1 MSYVSDGLK
10 GKENDVMSNSEMQS
24 PIINQTWDAVSHLAA
39 YTTDALQRSIL
50 YADAMRRR
58 GNTYI
63 EHLKNGQPPVLVFK
77 YEMILDGREF
87 KKPVNYALVR
97 ISDRRAKKRTEEEK
111 EADRRKEL
119 RGKTELLPKRPI
131 VIIDPRAG
139 HGPGIGGSKRNS
151 EIGMALERGYPVY
164 FILFYA
170 EPMPGQTLSD
180 VEAAEARFIEE
191 IVNLHPYADA
201 PAIMGNCQAGWAAAL
216 LCADRPDITGPL
228 ILNGA
233 PLSYWAGIEG
243 TNPMR
248 YRGGLNGGSWMV
260 SLLSDLG
267 NGKFDGANLVA
278 NFEDLN
284 PANTIWTKQYNVY
297 KNIDEEVERYL
308 TFEKWWG
315 GFFLM
320 NTEEIE
326 FIVNNLFVGN
336 KLEKGEL
343 EIRPGT
349 MINLRNIESPI
360 IVFASRGDNITPPQ
374 QALNWIPKVHPTT
387 EDIKKA
393 GQVII
398 YIIHED
404 IGHLGI
410 FVSAGVAQ
418 KEHKEIIASFDMID
432 YLPPGLYEMIIEG
445 DLKTGDVETR
455 FEERTIDDI
464 LAMDDGTE
472 DEENFCVVDRVSE
485 FLDNNYKI
493 FCRPWV
499 RFWSTEL
506 TGEIS
511 RLLHPLRFQRYIFSD
526 INPFLRP
533 LKYVSSAVK
542 ANRKPVKPEN
552 PFVEFEY
559 AFSDFMVEWLNHYRD
574 ARDARIERRFRAIYD
589 NPILQFFCLPTADG
603 EESGGMKAEEAGS
616 EDKRLAVLEE
626 GGVAE
631 GLIRVMMAVVRKN
644 HIIKRRL
651 FDIGQ
656 EIASTHKVLSKIRP
670 AQFKKIVRHQS
681 QILQA
686 DEDAALKVLGKLI
699 KTKEDRAEALSIAR
713 RIALADGVYEDEEKT
728 VVDKIRKGLGL
739 KE

>member
-1 MSYVSDGLK
+1 M
-10 GKENDVMSNSEMQS
+10 ENFNMQ
-24 PIINQTWDAVSHLAA
+24 PTNIAPAGELFGHLAE
-39 YTTDALQRSIL
+39 YVTDALQRSIL
-50 YADAMRRR
+50 YADTMRRR

-87 KKPVNYALVR
+87 KKPVNYSLVR
-97 ISDRRAKKRTEEEK
+97 ITDRRAKKRTEEEK
-111 EADRRKEL
+111 ELDRRKEL
-119 RGKTELLPKRPI
+119 RGKTEQLPKRPI

-164 FILFYA
+164 FILFYT
-170 EPMPGQTLSD
+170 EPMPGQTLGD

-191 IVNLHPYADA
+191 VVNLHPYADA

-248 YRGGLNGGSWMV
+248 YRGGLSGGSWMV

-267 NGKFDGANLVA
+267 NGKFDGANLVS

-308 TFEKWWG
+308 SFEKWWG

-343 EIRPGT
+343 EIRPET
-349 MINLRNIESPI
+349 KINLRNIESPI

-374 QALNWIPKVHPTT
+374 QALNWITKVHPTT

-410 FVSAGVAQ
+410 FVSGGVAQ
-418 KEHKEIIASFDMID
+418 KEHKEILASFDMID

-445 DLKTGDVETR
+445 DIKTGDIDTR

-464 LAMDDGTE
+464 LAMDDGDQ
-472 DEENFCVVDRVSE
+472 DEEDFCTVNRMSE
-485 FLDNNYKI
+485 LLDNNYKLY
-493 FCRPWV
+493 CRPWV
-499 RFWSTEL
+499 RLLSSEL

-511 RLLHPLRFQRYIFSD
+511 RLLHPLRLKRYLLSD

-533 LKYVSSAVK
+533 LQYAASSVK
-542 ANRKPVKPEN
+542 ANRKPVKDDN
-552 PFVEFEY
+552 PFVEFEQS
-559 AFSDFMVEWLNHYRD
+559 FSDFMIKWLNQYRD
-574 ARDARIERRFRAIYD
+574 ARDRRIEWKFRAIYE
-589 NPILQFFCLPTADG
+589 NPFMQFFCMPAPDTEG
-603 EESGGMKAEEAGS
+603 KGIIPEAGDDGS
-616 EDKRLAVLEE
+616 EDKRWAALEE

-631 GLIRVMMAVVRKN
+631 GLIRIIMAVARKN

-651 FDIGQ
+651 FEVAQ

-670 AQFKKIVRHQS
+670 AQFKKIVRLQA

-686 DEDAALKVLGKLI
+686 DEDAALKALGKLI
-699 KTKEDRAEALSIAR
+699 KTKEERAEALSIAK
-713 RIALADGVYEDEEKT
+713 RIALADGMYDDEEKT

-739 KE
+739 KESK

>member
-1 MSYVSDGLK
+1 MNNSD
-10 GKENDVMSNSEMQS
+10 MQS
-24 PIINQTWDAVSHLAA
+24 PNITPAWEAFGHLAEYA
-39 YTTDALQRSIL
+39 TDAWQRSIL

-87 KKPVNYALVR
+87 KKPVNYSLVR
-97 ISDRRAKKRTEEEK
+97 ITDRRVKKRTPEEK
-111 EADRRKEL
+111 ETDRLKEL
-119 RGKTELLPKRPI
+119 RGKTEELPKRPI

-180 VEAAEARFIEE
+180 IEAAEARFIEE
-191 IVNLHPYADA
+191 IVALHPYADA

-228 ILNGA
+228 VLNGA
-233 PLSYWAGIEG
+233 PLSYWAGVEG

-248 YRGGLNGGSWMV
+248 YRGGLSGGSWMV

-267 NGKFDGANLVA
+267 NGKFDGANLVS
-278 NFEDLN
+278 NFEALN

-308 TFEKWWG
+308 SFEKWWG

-320 NTEEIE
+320 NAEEIE

-336 KLEKGEL
+336 KLEQGKL
-343 EIRPGT
+343 EIHPGKN
-349 MINLRNIESPI
+349 INLRHIESPI

-374 QALNWIPKVHPTT
+374 QALNWITKVHRTT

-418 KEHKEIIASFDMID
+418 REHNEIIASFDMID

-445 DLKTGDVETR
+445 DLKTGNVDTR

-464 LAMDDGTE
+464 LAMDDGDQ
-472 DEENFCVVDRVSE
+472 DEEDFCTVNRMSE
-485 FLDNNYKI
+485 LLDNHYKLY
-493 FCRPWV
+493 CRPWV

-511 RLLHPLRFQRYIFSD
+511 RLLHPLRVKRYLLSD

-533 LKYVSSAVK
+533 LKYAASSVK
-542 ANRKPVKPEN
+542 ANRKPVKADN
-552 PFVEFEY
+552 PFVELEY
-559 AFSDFMVEWLNHYRD
+559 SFSDFMIKWLNQYRD
-574 ARDARIERRFRAIYD
+574 ARDRHIEWKFRAIYD
-589 NPILQFFCLPTADG
+589 NPLMQFFCMPTGEENGETELIADG
-603 EESGGMKAEEAGS
+603 SL
-616 EDKRLAVLEE
+616 EDKRWAALEE

-631 GLIRVMMAVVRKN
+631 GLIRIIMAVARKN

-651 FDIGQ
+651 FDVAQ
-656 EIASTHKVLSKIRP
+656 EIAKTHKVLNKIRP
-670 AQFKKIVRHQS
+670 AQFKKIVRRQS

-686 DEDAALKVLGKLI
+686 DEDAALTALGKLI

-713 RIALADGVYEDEEKT
+713 RIALADGKYEDAEKT
-728 VVDKIRKGLGL
+728 VMQKIQKGLGL
-739 KE
+739 KESK

>member
-1 MSYVSDGLK
+1 MNNSDHQPT
-10 GKENDVMSNSEMQS
+10 NR
-24 PIINQTWDAVSHLAA
+24 TWDAFAHATEYV
-39 YTTDALQRSIL
+39 TDSAQRSIL
-50 YADAMRRR
+50 FADALRRR

-63 EHLKNGQPPVLVFK
+63 EHLKNGQPPVLTFK
-77 YEMILDGREF
+77 YEMILDGREL
-87 KKPVNYALVR
+87 KRPVNYSLVR
-97 ISDRRAKKRTEEEK
+97 INDRRAEQRTQSEK
-111 EADRRKEL
+111 EADRLEEL
-119 RGKTELLPKRPI
+119 RGKKEFLPKRPI

-151 EIGMALERGYPVY
+151 EIGMALEHGYPVY
-164 FILFYA
+164 FILFYTN
-170 EPMPGQTLSD
+170 PMPGQTLSD

-191 IVNLHPYADA
+191 IVKLHPYADA

-233 PLSYWAGIEG
+233 PLSYWAGVEG

-248 YRGGLNGGSWMV
+248 YKGGLNGGSWMV

-267 NGKFDGANLVA
+267 NGKFDGANLVS
-278 NFEDLN
+278 NFEALN

-308 TFEKWWG
+308 SFEKWWG

-336 KLEKGEL
+336 KLEKGEV

-349 MINLRNIESPI
+349 NINLRNIESPI

-374 QALNWIPKVHPTT
+374 QALNWITKVHPTT
-387 EDIKKA
+387 ESIKKA

-418 KEHKEIIASFDMID
+418 KEHKEIIASFDMIE
-432 YLPPGLYEMIIEG
+432 YLPPGLYEMIIDG
-445 DLKTGDVETR
+445 DIKTGDIETR

-464 LAMDDGTE
+464 LAMDDGVQ
-472 DEENFCVVDRVSE
+472 DEENFCAVDRMSE
-485 FLDNNYKI
+485 LLNNHYKV

-499 RFWSTEL
+499 KFWSTEL
-506 TGEIS
+506 TGEMN
-511 RLLHPLRFQRYIFSD
+511 RLLHPLRLKRYLISD

-533 LKYVSSAVK
+533 LQYAASSVK
-542 ANRKPVKPEN
+542 ANRKPAKPDN
-552 PFVEFEY
+552 PFVEFE
-559 AFSDFMVEWLNHYRD
+559 AGFSDFMIKCLNQYRD
-574 ARDARIERRFRAIYD
+574 ARDRRIEWKFRAIYE
-589 NPILQFFCLPTADG
+589 NPLVQFFCMPTAD
-603 EESGGMKAEEAGS
+603 ENGGAVTVADGLT
-616 EDKRLAVLEE
+616 EDKRWAALEE

-631 GLIRVMMAVVRKN
+631 GLIRIIMAVSREN

-651 FDIGQ
+651 IEVGQ
-656 EIASTHKVLSKIRP
+656 EIAMTHKVLNKIRP
-670 AQFKKIVRHQS
+670 AQFKRIARLQA

-686 DEDAALKVLGKLI
+686 DEDAALKALGKLI
-699 KTKEDRAEALSIAR
+699 KTKGDREEALSIAK
-713 RIALADGVYEDEEKT
+713 RIAMADGKYEDGEKA
-728 VVDKIRKGLGL
+728 VVDKIQKGLEL
-739 KE
+739 NKSKSPVK

>member
-1 MSYVSDGLK
+1 MNNSD
-10 GKENDVMSNSEMQS
+10 MQS
-24 PIINQTWDAVSHLAA
+24 PNITSVWDAVGHLVE
-39 YTTDALQRSIL
+39 YTTDTMQRSIL
-50 YADAMRRR
+50 YADTMRRR

-87 KKPVNYALVR
+87 KKPVNYSLVR
-97 ISDRRAKKRTEEEK
+97 ITDRRAKKRSPEEK
-111 EADRRKEL
+111 ETDRIKEL
-119 RGKTELLPKRPI
+119 RGKTEELPKRPI

-180 VEAAEARFIEE
+180 IEAAEARFIEE
-191 IVNLHPYADA
+191 IVALHPYADA

-248 YRGGLNGGSWMV
+248 YKGGLSGGSWVV
-260 SLLSDLG
+260 SLLSDIG
-267 NGKFDGANLVA
+267 NGKFDGANLVSG
-278 NFEDLN
+278 FEDLN

-308 TFEKWWG
+308 SFEKWWG

-320 NTEEIE
+320 NAEEIE
-326 FIVNNLFVGN
+326 FIVSNLFVGN

-349 MINLRNIESPI
+349 KINLRNIESPI

-387 EDIKKA
+387 DSIKKA

-410 FVSAGVAQ
+410 FVSGGVAQ

-445 DLKTGDVETR
+445 DIKTGDIDTR

-464 LAMDDGTE
+464 LDMDDGVQ
-472 DEENFCVVDRVSE
+472 DEENFSTVNRMSE
-485 FLDNNYKI
+485 LLDNHYKLY
-493 FCRPWV
+493 CRPWV
-499 RFWSTEL
+499 QSMSSEL

-511 RLLHPLRFQRYIFSD
+511 RLLHPLRLKRYLLSD

-533 LKYVSSAVK
+533 LKYAASSVK
-542 ANRKPVKPEN
+542 ANRKPVKADN
-552 PFVEFEY
+552 PFLALEY
-559 AFSDFMVEWLNHYRD
+559 SFSDFMIKWLNQYRD
-574 ARDARIERRFRAIYD
+574 ARDGHIERKFRAIYD
-589 NPILQFFCLPTADG
+589 NPLMQFFCMPVPDREENGAIPEAVDG
-603 EESGGMKAEEAGS
+603 ES
-616 EDKRLAVLEE
+616 EDKRWAALEE
-626 GGVAE
+626 GGVAA
-631 GLIRVMMAVVRKN
+631 GLIRIMMAVARKN

-651 FDIGQ
+651 FEVAQ

-670 AQFKKIVRHQS
+670 AQFKKIVRLQA

-686 DEDAALKVLGKLI
+686 DEDTALKALGKLI
-699 KTKEDRAEALSIAR
+699 KTKEDRAEALSIAK
-713 RIALADGVYEDEEKT
+713 RIALADGMYEDEEKK
-728 VVDKIRKGLGL
+728 VVDKIQRGLEIKDSRQAV
-739 KE
+739 KENV

>member
-1 MSYVSDGLK
+1 M
-10 GKENDVMSNSEMQS
+10 ENYAMQ
-24 PIINQTWDAVSHLAA
+24 PTNIIPAGDLFGHMVE
-39 YTTDALQRSIL
+39 YTTDAMQRSIL

-87 KKPVNYALVR
+87 KKPVNYSLVR
-97 ISDRRAKKRTEEEK
+97 ITDRRAKKRTEEEK
-111 EADRRKEL
+111 ATDRLKRL
-119 RGKTELLPKRPI
+119 RGKTEQLPKRPL

-164 FILFYA
+164 FILFYT

-191 IVNLHPYADA
+191 IVSLHPYADA
-201 PAIMGNCQAGWAAAL
+201 PAIMGNCQAGWAAAM

-243 TNPMR
+243 ENPMR

-267 NGKFDGANLVA
+267 NGKFDGANLVS

-308 TFEKWWG
+308 AFEKWWG

-349 MINLRNIESPI
+349 KINLRNIESPI

-387 EDIKKA
+387 ESIKKA

-445 DLKTGDVETR
+445 DLKTGDIDTR

-464 LAMDDGTE
+464 LAMDDGAE
-472 DEENFCVVDRVSE
+472 DEENFCAVNRMSE
-485 FLDNNYKI
+485 LLDNHYKVYY
-493 FCRPWV
+493 RPWV

-511 RLLHPLRFQRYIFSD
+511 RLLHPLRLKRYLLSD

-533 LKYVSSAVK
+533 LKYAASSVK
-542 ANRKPVKPEN
+542 ANRKPVKPDN
-552 PFVEFEY
+552 PFVELEY
-559 AFSDFMVEWLNHYRD
+559 GFSDFMIKWLNHYRD
-574 ARDARIERRFRAIYD
+574 ARDGRIEWKFRAIYD
-589 NPILQFFCLPTADG
+589 NPLVQFFCMPPGEDNTANP
-603 EESGGMKAEEAGS
+603 AAGANDI
-616 EDKRLAVLEE
+616 EDKRWAALEE
-626 GGVAE
+626 GGVTE
-631 GLIRVMMAVVRKN
+631 GLIRIIMAVARKN
-644 HIIKRRL
+644 YVIKRRL
-651 FDIGQ
+651 FEVAQ
-656 EIASTHKVLSKIRP
+656 EIATTHKVLSKIRP
-670 AQFKKIVRHQS
+670 AQFKKIVRHQA

-686 DEDAALKVLGKLI
+686 DENAALKALGKLI
-699 KTKEDRAEALSIAR
+699 KTKEDRAEALSIAK
-713 RIALADGVYEDEEKT
+713 RIALADGMYDDEEKT
-728 VVDKIRKGLGL
+728 VVDKIRKALEL
-739 KE
+739 KDLKTSAK

>member
-1 MSYVSDGLK
+1 
-10 GKENDVMSNSEMQS
+10 
-24 PIINQTWDAVSHLAA
+24 
-39 YTTDALQRSIL
+39 
-50 YADAMRRR
+50 
-58 GNTYI
+58 
-63 EHLKNGQPPVLVFK
+63 
-77 YEMILDGREF
+77 
-87 KKPVNYALVR
+87 
-97 ISDRRAKKRTEEEK
+97 
-111 EADRRKEL
+111 
-119 RGKTELLPKRPI
+119 
-131 VIIDPRAG
+131 
-139 HGPGIGGSKRNS
+139 
-151 EIGMALERGYPVY
+151 
-164 FILFYA
+164 
-170 EPMPGQTLSD
+170 
-180 VEAAEARFIEE
+180 
-191 IVNLHPYADA
+191 
-201 PAIMGNCQAGWAAAL
+201 
-216 LCADRPDITGPL
+216 
-228 ILNGA
+228 
-233 PLSYWAGIEG
+233 
-243 TNPMR
+243 
-248 YRGGLNGGSWMV
+248 MV

-308 TFEKWWG
+308 SFEKWWG

-374 QALNWIPKVHPTT
+374 QALNWITKVHRTT
-387 EDIKKA
+387 DDIKKA

-445 DLKTGDVETR
+445 DIKTGEVETR

-464 LAMDDGTE
+464 LAMDDGSQ
-472 DEENFCVVDRVSE
+472 DEEDFCTVDRMSE
-485 FLDNNYKI
+485 LLNNHYKL

-511 RLLHPLRFQRYIFSD
+511 RLLHPLRVKRYLLSD

-533 LKYVSSAVK
+533 LQYAASSVK
-542 ANRKPVKPEN
+542 ANRKPVKDDN
-552 PFVEFEY
+552 PFLALEY
-559 AFSDFMVEWLNHYRD
+559 SFSDFMVKWLNNYRD
-574 ARDARIERRFRAIYD
+574 ARDRNIELKFRALYD
-589 NPILQFFCLPTADG
+589 NPVMSFFCAPVRGG
-603 EESGGMKAEEAGS
+603 EDECAGGDAAAEAS
-616 EDKRLAVLEE
+616 EDKRWASLEE

-631 GLIRVMMAVVRKN
+631 GLIRIIMAVARKN

-651 FDIGQ
+651 FEVAQ
-656 EIASTHKVLSKIRP
+656 EIAKTHKVLNKIRP
-670 AQFKKIVRHQS
+670 SAFKKIVRHQA
-681 QILQA
+681 QVLQA
-686 DEDAALKVLGKLI
+686 DENAALHALGRLI

-713 RIALADGVYEDEEKT
+713 RIALADGKYEDEEKA
-728 VVDKIRKGLGL
+728 VIDKIRKGLGL
-739 KE
+739 KEPK